1 MKACVNK
8 DSCIGCGL
16 CESIC
21 PKVFFMDDD
30 GKAKAV
36 KDEVEAS
43 LISETEEAASS
54 CPVGAIDIE

>member
-16 CESIC
+16 CESIS

-30 GKAKAV
+30 DKAKAV
-36 KDEVEAS
+36 EGEVEAS
-43 LISETEEAASS
+43 LISEAEEAASS
-54 CPVGAIDIE
+54 CPVGAIHIE

>member
-8 DSCIGCGL
+8 DNCISCGL
-16 CESIC
+16 CAAIC

-36 KDEVEAS
+36 EEEVEAS
-43 LISETEEAASS
+43 LISETEEAAGS
-54 CPVGAIDIE
+54 CPVGAIEIG